1 MERNARPKVSHP
13 SKQSFAPPKRYHL
26 SLRVHRPFER
36 FGNCSTAV
44 VMVDARA
51 SRHFAFSEI
60 ASLASKLEAA
70 LKAGPL
76 GGGGK
81 RIVSAL
87 TVKLVA
93 AQMSVR

>member
-1 MERNARPKVSHP
+1 M
-13 SKQSFAPPKRYHL
+13 

-36 FGNCSTAV
+36 VGNCSTAV

-51 SRHFAFSEI
+51 SRHFAFSEM

-76 GGGGK
+76 VTFSGGGK

-87 TVKLVA
+87 TGT
-93 AQMSVR
+93 